1 MKILKIHLFQ
11 YQIHYTY
18 NLCRQSFII
27 KYYLLISLDNAITTL
42 CKILDNAITTLC
54 KMLFFLLKFHSQT
67 FSTVRHLQGRQ
78 LFTLKKIINLIGFV
92 YILFCKHLVLKII
105 KYSDVKIL
113 SNKLRH
119 SEIYQNQRMR
129 AKMELVCGI
138 HNIIAL

>member
-42 CKILDNAITTLC
+42 CK
-54 KMLFFLLKFHSQT
+54 MLFFLLKFHSQT

-78 LFTLKKIINLIGFV
+78 LFTLQKIINLIGFV

>member
-42 CKILDNAITTLC
+42 CK
-54 KMLFFLLKFHSQT
+54 MLFFLLKFHSQT
-67 FSTVRHLQGRQ
+67 FSTGRHLQGRR

>member
-27 KYYLLISLDNAITTL
+27 KYYLLIS
-42 CKILDNAITTLC
+42 LDNAITTLC